1 MQESNLRYEGQNLM
15 PYRLANPLCNALE
28 AFGESGDTPIP
39 FLERHPRFSATP
51 VPGGGGVGVG
61 PPLSPL
67 PCSLA
72 HLHALGRWLSMQCS
86 PCRHP
91 HILWSEDCILRIQYA
106 KPLTHCAAMV
116 CRLVQL
122 NRITI
127 LLSWAYP
134 CRMKRG
140 SLYRL
145 HYPPLAGLYSL
156 HTAFA

>member
-1 MQESNLRYEGQNLM
+1 MRAKTSYLTAWRIPCVMLWRRLVKAVIPLYPPWKGTPDFPLP
-15 PYRLANPLCNALE
+15 PYR
-28 AFGESGDTPIP
+28 
-39 FLERHPRFSATP
+39 
-51 VPGGGGVGVG
+51 VGVG
-61 PPLSPL
+61 RGVGASPL

-116 CRLVQL
+116 CLLVQL

-140 SLYRL
+140 SLFRL
-145 HYPPLAGLYSL
+145 HYPALAGLYSL